1 MTSPLRV
8 SSPAARM
15 LSPRCGTF
23 FSSNSSPHPEVFSTI
38 TTASAPS
45 GMTPPVKILMAWP
58 SSTRIFAG
66 RPAGASSTTS
76 KTSPA
81 SASSL
86 RSAYPSTAEL
96 SKGGESVVAV
106 RSHASTSPR
115 ASPRGVSSTGS
126 LGVLSNTSRSA
137 SGYSISFS
145 KSCTFTPR
153 LTCSSPADTL
163 PHSSLLRQQ
172 RHSPAWSPGRAS
184 DLDRHEDEVGATHRQ
199 LAKVG
204 QDLDVAH
211 PAAQPLLVN
220 RHTVVGASDTGGV
233 DAYGLH
239 AALVKVDSG
248 LRSRSR
254 PARSLTCDE
263 RVVHVSLALF
273 ALDVVAV
280 PARRKEHDLA
290 SPERSMLLF
299 PAANWS
305 AVMKGLTP
313 GSPSPAR
320 KRTST
325 TIAGP
330 ISSSSGT

>member
-1 MTSPLRV
+1 MTSPSRV

-15 LSPRCGTF
+15 LSPGAGTF
-23 FSSNSSPHPEVFSTI
+23 FSSNSSPQPEVFSTI

-45 GMTPPVKILMAWP
+45 GITPPVKILVASP
-58 SSTRIFAG
+58 SPTRLFAG
-66 RPAGASSTTS
+66 RPAGASSTTP
-76 KTSPA
+76 KTRPA

-96 SKGGESVVAV
+96 SNGGESVVAV
-106 RSHASTSPR
+106 RSNASARPR
-115 ASPRGVSSTGS
+115 ASPSGVFSTGS

-153 LTCSSPADTL
+153 LAYRSPADTL
-163 PHSSLLRQQ
+163 PYSSLLRQQ
-172 RHSPAWSPGRAS
+172 CHSPTWPAGRAS
-184 DLDRHEDEVGATHRQ
+184 DLDRHEDEIGATHRQ

-220 RHTVVGASDTGGV
+220 RHAVVGASDAGGV
-233 DAYGLH
+233 DTYGLH
-239 AALVKVDSG
+239 AALVEVDGG

-263 RVVHVSLALF
+263 RGVHVSFALF

-280 PARRKEHDLA
+280 PARQEEHDLA
-290 SPERSMLLF
+290 RPERFMLLL
-299 PAANWS
+299 PGANVVGGDER
-305 AVMKGLTP
+305 AHTRFTL
-313 GSPSPAR
+313 
-320 KRTST
+320 
-325 TIAGP
+325 
-330 ISSSSGT
+330 SG